1 MNKKNMTTAKI
12 LMVNLKFI
20 DELFSFYDY
29 YMSYCILQNN
39 IELQLNHHHYYDCHK
54 QSNECVPGHI
64 SIFKQFH
71 DAINYELDFK
81 LHNLLV

>member
-1 MNKKNMTTAKI
+1 MTTAKI

-54 QSNECVPGHI
+54 
-64 SIFKQFH
+64 
-71 DAINYELDFK
+71 
-81 LHNLLV
+81 